1 MKNSLRFVFVY
12 QRLLSMSAKTLNP
25 NQTICT
31 DSAEQSRAARSALNR
46 AEESFTS
53 SAISCRSDINR
64 LCYTKGP
71 GMDTLLSR
79 RVLWYRIHRFIV
91 LSFIDQ
97 KFRRFSPR
105 ACTLLALS
113 KKLIIAVDHCVPHWD
128 WVMFSLVVGNNQ
140 VTAYI
145 EGSTANS
152 VKPLKSCRELF
163 ESGWLCLHSQDF

>member
-1 MKNSLRFVFVY
+1 MVRFNWNRCQLLESVHKSKTYSWGELSNFWSMKERSMNVSILYHSVILNSSSSQETFFMKNSLRFVFVY

-31 DSAEQSRAARSALNR
+31 DSAEQSRAARSTLNR

-79 RVLWYRIHRFIV
+79 RVL
-91 LSFIDQ
+91 
-97 KFRRFSPR
+97 
-105 ACTLLALS
+105 
-113 KKLIIAVDHCVPHWD
+113 
-128 WVMFSLVVGNNQ
+128 
-140 VTAYI
+140 
-145 EGSTANS
+145 
-152 VKPLKSCRELF
+152 
-163 ESGWLCLHSQDF
+163 